1 MDDMLTA
8 KQIMAAVLIL
18 TCVCWLP
25 ATAGAESA
33 KEFYF
38 QAEACSR
45 KLLGSKKKQ
54 KYRSNWLACI
64 EKSQEVYR
72 QEPQGPWA
80 AAGLFMTGSL
90 YSDLYKRSGKPED
103 NREAIDHFERI
114 SRGFPQSAYAKRAR
128 SAIRAISKASP
139 AKKPT
144 PVRSSKSSVAKN
156 SASVSKQYH
165 RAEACYR
172 KLLDNPGQQKY
183 RDRWLPCIKKFE
195 GAYQTDPADPW
206 ASASLYMAGF
216 MYFELYKRS
225 YARTDRQSA
234 VKHFTHLVRQYPK
247 SAYRAKAQRA
257 IEAIKR
263 DDDLLAVIEEE
274 ETKGTGSKPDHSEKP
289 PAVDTGATTVAARG
303 KSGKLLTVTG
313 MRFWSNPNYTRLVID
328 LDGETTFSFNELRR
342 DPSNK
347 KPRRLYVD
355 LDNARLEESLPRI
368 IPIDDDLL
376 LHARAGQ
383 YTPTSV
389 RIVAD
394 MKSIQSYKVFSLR
407 DPFRIVLDIRGGDR
421 KQQAPRVART
431 DPKTEKIDPRKSTK
445 DLARQLSLGVRRIV
459 VDPGHG
465 GRDYG
470 APGYLKGVHEKNIT
484 LQIGKKLAA
493 KLRKEL
499 GCEVILTRNSD
510 RFLTLEERTAFA
522 NTKNADLFIS
532 IHTNANKDLRAY
544 GISTYILNLASDDE
558 ARMVAAMENKTSTN
572 NISDLETI
580 LFSLMHNSKIH
591 ESTRLA
597 AYVQEATVKRLKQRG
612 YSRVKD
618 IGVKQAPFYVL
629 LGAQMPAILIET
641 SFISNPRECKRLV
654 NPRYQDRMVEGIV
667 RGIKKY
673 IKETSPT
680 ALQDVRSRKG
690 KQS

>member
-1 MDDMLTA
+1 
-8 KQIMAAVLIL
+8 
-18 TCVCWLP
+18 
-25 ATAGAESA
+25 
-33 KEFYF
+33 
-38 QAEACSR
+38 
-45 KLLGSKKKQ
+45 
-54 KYRSNWLACI
+54 
-64 EKSQEVYR
+64 
-72 QEPQGPWA
+72 
-80 AAGLFMTGSL
+80 MTGSL
-90 YSDLYKRSGKPED
+90 YRDLYKRSGKPDE

-114 SRGFPQSAYAKRAR
+114 TKGFPRSAYAERAR
-128 SAIRAISKASP
+128 SAIRAMPPAST
-139 AKKPT
+139 AKKST
-144 PVRSSKSSVAKN
+144 PKRSRQSSGKKS
-156 SASVSKQYH
+156 SASVSEQYH

-172 KLLDNPGQQKY
+172 KLIDNPGHQKY
-183 RDRWLPCIKKFE
+183 RDRWLPCIDKFE
-195 GAYQTDPADPW
+195 AAYQADPADPW

-274 ETKGTGSKPDHSEKP
+274 KGSGSTPDQSDTP
-289 PAVDTGATTVAARG
+289 PAVDTGATTVAARVR
-303 KSGKLLTVTG
+303 SGKLLTVTG

-328 LDGETTFSFNELRR
+328 LDGETTFTFNELRR

-407 DPFRIVLDIRGGDR
+407 DPFRIVLDIRGGDK

-484 LQIGKKLAA
+484 LKIGKKLAA

-580 LFSLMHNSKIH
+580 LFSLMHNTKIH

-629 LGAQMPAILIET
+629 LGAQMPSILIET
-641 SFISNPRECKRLV
+641 SFISNPRECRRLV
-654 NPRYQDRMVEGIV
+654 NPKYQDRMVEGIV

-680 ALQDVRSRKG
+680 AFQEHRPRSG
-690 KQS
+690 KRG

>member
-1 MDDMLTA
+1 MDDTITVKRIIATA
-8 KQIMAAVLIL
+8 LIL
-18 TCVCWLP
+18 TCICWLP
-25 ATAGAESA
+25 AAAGAESA
-33 KEFYF
+33 KELYF
-38 QAEACSR
+38 QAEACSH
-45 KLLGSKKKQ
+45 KLLNSKKKQ
-54 KYRSNWLACI
+54 KYRSNWLTCI
-64 EKSQEVYR
+64 EKSQAVYR
-72 QEPQGPWA
+72 REPQGPWA
-80 AAGLFMTGSL
+80 AAGLFLTGSL
-90 YSDLYKRSGKPED
+90 YRDLYKFSGKTD
-103 NREAIDHFERI
+103 DSREAIDHFERI
-114 SRGFPQSAYAKRAR
+114 IKGFPRSAYAERAR
-128 SAIRAISKASP
+128 NAIRATSQAST
-139 AKKPT
+139 AKKKAPQ
-144 PVRSSKSSVAKN
+144 RSRQSAVVKS

-172 KLLDNPGQQKY
+172 KLIKNPGHQKY
-183 RDRWLPCIKKFE
+183 RDRWLPCINKFE
-195 GAYQTDPADPW
+195 AAYQSDPSDPW

-225 YARTDRQSA
+225 YARADRQSA
-234 VKHFTHLVRQYPK
+234 VKHFTHVVRQYPK

-257 IEAIKR
+257 IDAIKR
-263 DDDLLAVIEEE
+263 DDDLLAVIDQAE
-274 ETKGTGSKPDHSEKP
+274 GAGSPSDHSDKP
-289 PAVDTGATTVAARG
+289 PAADTGATTVAARG

-328 LDGETTFSFNELRR
+328 LDGETTFAFNELRR

-355 LDNARLEESLPRI
+355 LDNARLQEGLPRI

-407 DPFRIVLDIRGGDR
+407 DPFRIVLDIRGGDKKR
-421 KQQAPRVART
+421 QAPQVART
-431 DPKTEKIDPRKSTK
+431 DPKADKIDPRKSTK

-532 IHTNANKDLRAY
+532 IHTNANKDPRAY

-580 LFSLMHNSKIH
+580 LFSLMHNTKIH

-597 AYVQEATVKRLKQRG
+597 AYVQEATVKRLKQRR

-629 LGAQMPAILIET
+629 LGAQMPAILVET
-641 SFISNPRECKRLV
+641 SFISNPRECRRLA
-654 NPRYQDRMVEGIV
+654 NPKYQQRMVEGIV
-667 RGIKKY
+667 RGVKKY

-680 ALQDVRSRKG
+680 ALQDVRSRSG
-690 KQS
+690 KQG

>member
-1 MDDMLTA
+1 MA
-8 KQIMAAVLIL
+8 EKKKRIIAAVLMGICTWCL
-18 TCVCWLP
+18 SLP
-25 ATAGAESA
+25 VAAESA
-33 KEFYF
+33 RELYF
-38 QAEACSR
+38 QAEACSI
-45 KLLGSKKKQ
+45 KLRDSQKRQ
-54 KYRSNWLACI
+54 KYRANWMSCI
-64 EKSQEVYR
+64 EKSQQVYR
-72 QEPQGPWA
+72 TDPQGPWA
-80 AAGLFMTGSL
+80 AAGLFMSGSL
-90 YSDLYKRSGKPED
+90 YRDLYKRSGNPDD

-114 SRGFPQSAYAKRAR
+114 LKRFPESGYAARAR
-128 SAIRAISKASP
+128 RASRAASQELAVKTA
-139 AKKPT
+139 AKKPGKDSPT
-144 PVRSSKSSVAKN
+144 TGGRAAVRD
-156 SASVSKQYH
+156 QYY

-172 KLLDNPGQQKY
+172 KLLDNPKLQKY

-195 GAYQTDPADPW
+195 AAYRTDPSDPW

-216 MYFELYKRS
+216 LYFELYKRS
-225 YARTDRQSA
+225 YNQTDRQNA
-234 VKHFTHLVRQYPK
+234 VKHFTHVVRQYPD
-247 SAYRAKAQRA
+247 SAYRAKSQRA

-263 DDDLLAVIEEE
+263 DDDLLAVIEE
-274 ETKGTGSKPDHSEKP
+274 SESSDGKSAVAEQP
-289 PAVDTGATTVAARG
+289 PADEPSAKAGEDPPWPSAG
-303 KSGKLLTVTG
+303 LLTVTG

-328 LDGETTFSFNELRR
+328 LDGETTFAFNELRR
-342 DPSNK
+342 DPTNK

-355 LDNARLEESLPRI
+355 LDNARLEENLPRI

-407 DPFRIVLDIRGGDR
+407 DPFRIVLDIRGGDE
-421 KQQAPRVART
+421 QEPSTSVARNDPQAGRI
-431 DPKTEKIDPRKSTK
+431 DPKKSTK

-465 GRDYG
+465 GKDYG
-470 APGYLKGVHEKNIT
+470 APGYLKGVHEKNVT
-484 LQIGKKLAA
+484 LQIGRKLAA
-493 KLRKEL
+493 TLRKEL

-532 IHTNANKDLRAY
+532 IHTNANRDPRAY
-544 GISTYILNLASDDE
+544 GVSTYILNLASDDE

-580 LFSLMHNSKIH
+580 LFSLMHNTKIH

-597 AYVQEATVKRLKQRG
+597 AYVQDATTKRLKQRG
-612 YSRVKD
+612 YSRVKS

-629 LGAQMPAILIET
+629 LGAQMPAILVET
-641 SFISNPRECKRLV
+641 SFISNPRECRRLV
-654 NPRYQDRMVEGIV
+654 NPTYQQRLAEGIV
-667 RGIKKY
+667 RGVEKY
-673 IKETSPT
+673 IRETSPT
-680 ALQDVRSRKG
+680 ALQDRRPQKG
-690 KQS
+690 TQG